1 MGRQYPRFVGPQRF
15 LQERSWR
22 DLPHLLGVRSRR
34 RGSAGNLR
42 RPRRNAERSQRDRS
56 LSFSRRLGAATQH
69 VRQRRRGRSQRPLP
83 RVVLRLPGAC
93 RASDLTAQAMTTMA
107 KSSREAATA
116 ASNEKLLDAAVH
128 VIRSKGYSA
137 ARVEDICAEAGLT
150 KGAFFHH
157 FASKEACA
165 VAAAAHFAANADA
178 LFDDAPYTLLPDPR
192 DRVLGYIDFR
202 KAILQGEL
210 PQFTC
215 LLGTMVQEAYD
226 THPAIRA
233 ACDRYI
239 SEHAQR
245 LEADIAEA
253 KALYAPEADWTPENA
268 ALFSQAVLQ
277 GGFVLAKAKHGPKVA
292 ADCLDHL
299 KRYFEALLGSR
310 APRSEG
316 KRVQ

>member
-1 MGRQYPRFVGPQRF
+1 MATI
-15 LQERSWR
+15 SK
-22 DLPHLLGVRSRR
+22 S
-34 RGSAGNLR
+34 SK
-42 RPRRNAERSQRDRS
+42 
-56 LSFSRRLGAATQH
+56 AA
-69 VRQRRRGRSQRPLP
+69 
-83 RVVLRLPGAC
+83 AA
-93 RASDLTAQAMTTMA
+93 RASGD
-107 KSSREAATA
+107 
-116 ASNEKLLDAAVH
+116 KLLDAAVH

-137 ARVEDICAEAGLT
+137 TSVDDICQSAGVT

-157 FASKEACA
+157 FAAKEDLA
-165 VAAAAHFAANADA
+165 VAAARHFSSLADG
-178 LFDDAPYTLLPDPR
+178 LFSTAPYRKLVDPV
-192 DRVLGYIDFR
+192 DRLLGYVEFR
-202 KAILQGEL
+202 KALLHGAL
-210 PQFTC
+210 PEFTC

-226 THPAIRA
+226 SHPAIRA

-239 SEHAQR
+239 SEHAAR

-253 KALYAPEADWTPENA
+253 KAFYAPEATWTPGSA

-310 APRSEG
+310 APRAEG

>member
-1 MGRQYPRFVGPQRF
+1 MVAKRA
-15 LQERSWR
+15 EAS
-22 DLPHLLGVRSRR
+22 
-34 RGSAGNLR
+34 
-42 RPRRNAERSQRDRS
+42 AER
-56 LSFSRRLGAATQH
+56 
-69 VRQRRRGRSQRPLP
+69 
-83 RVVLRLPGAC
+83 
-93 RASDLTAQAMTTMA
+93 
-107 KSSREAATA
+107 
-116 ASNEKLLDAAVH
+116 LLDAAVH

-165 VAAAAHFAANADA
+165 VAAAAHFAARADA
-178 LFDDAPYTLLPDPR
+178 LFDAAPYTLLPDPR
-192 DRVLGYIDFR
+192 ARVLGYVEFR

-226 THPAIRA
+226 THPAIRE

-239 SEHAQR
+239 SEHAGR
-245 LEADIAEA
+245 LEADLKQA
-253 KALYAPEADWTPENA
+253 KALYAPAADWSAESA

-277 GGFVLAKAKHGPKVA
+277 GSFVLAKAKSGPKVA

-299 KRYFEALLGSR
+299 KRYFEALLPESGQGAER
-310 APRSEG
+310 RTA
-316 KRVQ
+316 

>member
-1 MGRQYPRFVGPQRF
+1 MKLTPAATN
-15 LQERSWR
+15 
-22 DLPHLLGVRSRR
+22 
-34 RGSAGNLR
+34 SAPP
-42 RPRRNAERSQRDRS
+42 PRRTSAAVGAS
-56 LSFSRRLGAATQH
+56 L
-69 VRQRRRGRSQRPLP
+69 
-83 RVVLRLPGAC
+83 
-93 RASDLTAQAMTTMA
+93 
-107 KSSREAATA
+107 
-116 ASNEKLLDAAVH
+116 EKLLDAAVH
-128 VIRSKGYSA
+128 VIRSRGYSA

-178 LFDDAPYTLLPDPR
+178 LFDAAPYSRLPDPR
-192 DRVLGYIDFR
+192 ARVLGYVDFR
-202 KAILQGEL
+202 KAILEGDL

-226 THPAIRA
+226 THPAIRE

-239 SEHAQR
+239 SEHAGR

-253 KALYAPEADWTPENA
+253 KAFYSPAADWNPASA

-277 GGFVLAKAKHGPKVA
+277 GAFVLAKAKSGPKVA

-299 KRYFEALLGSR
+299 KRYFEGLLPVGQRSP
-310 APRSEG
+310 AP
-316 KRVQ
+316 